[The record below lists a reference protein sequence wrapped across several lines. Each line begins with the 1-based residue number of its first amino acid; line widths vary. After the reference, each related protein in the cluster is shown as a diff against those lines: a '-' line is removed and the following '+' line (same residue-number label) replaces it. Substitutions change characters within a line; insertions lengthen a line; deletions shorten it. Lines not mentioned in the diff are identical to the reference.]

1 MATDV
6 GEGGWTVLIHMRALT
21 LAGLIGL
28 SALAFG
34 CETNGSGPYG
44 SQSSMSNSNR
54 ETATMPAQVTASDR
68 EFAMKAAMGGKHEVE
83 LGRLAAD
90 RASNSDVKAF
100 ANRMIEDHSRAGD
113 DLMQVNS
120 RLGITGSSDDEAS
133 FQQVV
138 TRLSSLK
145 GIEFDRAYMSEM
157 VDDHTKDVAEI
168 ENYANNGNNPDLKAW
183 ASKTLPTVRD
193 HLQIA
198 QSLAAKVGAA
208 K

>member
-1 MATDV
+1 M
-6 GEGGWTVLIHMRALT
+6 LIHMRALT
-21 LAGLIGL
+21 FAGLICL
-28 SALAFG
+28 SVLAFG

-44 SQSSMSNSNR
+44 SQSGKSNSNR
-54 ETATMPAQVTASDR
+54 ETATMPAQVAGSDR

-90 RASNSDVKAF
+90 RASNSEVKAF

-120 RLGITGSSDDEAS
+120 RLGITESSDEEAS

-145 GIEFDRAYMSEM
+145 GVEFDRAYMSEM

-168 ENYANNGNNPDLKAW
+168 ENYANNGSNPDLKAW
-183 ASKTLPTVRD
+183 ASKTAYCPGPSSNSSKPRGQGRCD
-193 HLQIA
+193 KIGGPI
-198 QSLAAKVGAA
+198 SD
-208 K
+208 

>member
-1 MATDV
+1 MWVKED
-6 GEGGWTVLIHMRALT
+6 ETVVIHMRALT
-21 LAGLIGL
+21 FAGLIGL

-44 SQSSMSNSNR
+44 SSGMTNSNR
-54 ETATMPAQVTASDR
+54 EAATMPAQLTASDR

-90 RASNSDVKAF
+90 RASNSEVKAF

-120 RLGITGSSDDEAS
+120 RLGITGSSDEEAS

-145 GIEFDRAYMSEM
+145 GVEFDRAYMSEM

-183 ASKTLPTVRD
+183 ASKTLTTVRD

-198 QSLAAKVGAA
+198 QSLAAKVGATR
-208 K
+208 